1 MTSARTISRLSRIL
15 ALIPYVLAEGAM
27 DIDAIVQRFGY
38 TRDQLA
44 ADLNT
49 VFVCGLP
56 GYGPGELMEAY
67 IDEDEVVI
75 DAADYFARAPR
86 LTPTEALS
94 LLASGMAISG
104 SGHGSPELTS
114 AIDKLARVLVPE
126 AEDAVVVD
134 VSGESEMLADLRRA
148 ASEGTVVEITY
159 RSLSK
164 EEDTRRAVEPW
175 AVHSAM
181 GNWYLIGHCRLVD
194 EQRTFRVDRIREL
207 ELTAEVFDPPTETP
221 ETRVGYV
228 ASDDDI
234 VCDFSLADQARWVLD
249 YYPVEVIRET
259 TNRTQ
264 IRFRSPDAEIPAR
277 LLLRLGG
284 QARLLRGDEV
294 GKRVRELG
302 EQILAKHQ

>member
-1 MTSARTISRLSRIL
+1 M
-15 ALIPYVLAEGAM
+15 
-27 DIDAIVQRFGY
+27 
-38 TRDQLA
+38 
-44 ADLNT
+44 
-49 VFVCGLP
+49 
-56 GYGPGELMEAY
+56 
-67 IDEDEVVI
+67 
-75 DAADYFARAPR
+75 
-86 LTPTEALS
+86 
-94 LLASGMAISG
+94 
-104 SGHGSPELTS
+104 
-114 AIDKLARVLVPE
+114 
-126 AEDAVVVD
+126 D

-194 EQRTFRVDRIREL
+194 EQRTFRVDRIRDL
-207 ELTAEVFDPPTETP
+207 ELTAEVFDPPTEAP